1 MKKRI
6 MIIILSITILT
17 PGLSTLA
24 ASEIKVL
31 NQHPLNPSEIILNFQ
46 LGDYEISQRFVKGN
60 ICDFIELK
68 NNSYIY
74 AYPLEKGAPSTPYIT
89 QSIIIPHNAKM
100 AMEITDVQFKEIKV
114 RKIVPSRGAVKL
126 NQDPTEIPYEF
137 GEVYHQDKWYPE
149 NFAVIGNPYILRDYR
164 GLVVYFHPFV
174 YNPVKGILR
183 VAVSITVKVKKVGV
197 SKMNTLNVEHKK
209 VPQSFEGIYKS
220 HFLNYPDNNTTSYP
234 YIPGVGNMIVITT
247 GEFQPAV
254 EPLVE
259 WKNRKGIKTDL
270 YIYPTDTG
278 PSVDDIKSFIQN
290 IYDSEEGLAYI
301 LLVGDSE
308 DVPPG
313 RCNTAGAVGEASDPV
328 YTLLAGED
336 EYADAMIGRFSVSN
350 LTDAQTVVNKNL
362 WYEMNPGPNGQWYHK
377 AAGIADDDR
386 YFTPNPRE
394 TIEEIREMMIA
405 YNYTEFTRIYKPEA
419 TTSQVYEAV
428 NQGRGWINAYHHGE
442 TSGWAGWYGY
452 FFDIYDVAQLENTYM
467 TPIIIA
473 VSCSLGDFDGE
484 TCFAE
489 AWQRHGSPGEP
500 KGSIV
505 FLGCSST
512 IWNFAWVGAKE
523 INYHL
528 VNENYFTAGGIIFNG
543 VMKVIEM
550 FPNGPNYEGADTFQ
564 LWHLFGDPSLFIY
577 SDTPTEM
584 RVTYDDRLRMGSTGF
599 TVHVKAGSEPVENAL
614 VALYMNKKLYGSAYT
629 NGSGIAKVILAEPLH
644 DTGSMEVNVTAYNKM
659 PYLGTVKIR
668 GVVKKRSRE
677 KLFQ

>member
-1 MKKRI
+1 MKKSI
-6 MIIILSITILT
+6 MIIILSITILS
-17 PGLSTLA
+17 PGLSTLGFNK
-24 ASEIKVL
+24 IKVL

-46 LGDYEISQRFVKGN
+46 LGDYQINQRFVEGN
-60 ICDFIELK
+60 IYDFIELK

-74 AYPLEKGAPSTPYIT
+74 AYPLEKGVPSTPYFT

-100 AMEITDVQFKEIKV
+100 ALEITDVKFKEIKV

-164 GLVVYFHPFV
+164 GLVVYFYPFI

-183 VAVSITVKVKKVGV
+183 VAVSIKVKVKKVGV
-197 SKMNTLNVEHKK
+197 SKMNTLNVGHKK
-209 VPQSFEGIYKS
+209 VPQSFESIYKS
-220 HFLNYPDNNTTSYP
+220 HFINYPDNNTNSYP

-247 GEFQPAV
+247 GEFRPAV

-278 PSVDDIKSFIQN
+278 SSTDDIKSFIQH
-290 IYDSEEGLAYI
+290 IYDSEAGLAYI

-313 RCNTAGAVGEASDPV
+313 RGNIAEALGEASDPV

-350 LTDAQTVVNKNL
+350 LTEAQTVVNKNL
-362 WYEMNPGPNGQWYHK
+362 WYEMNPDPNGQWYHK

-394 TIEEIREMMIA
+394 TIEEIRELMTA

-419 TTSQVYEAV
+419 TTSQIYEAV
-428 NQGRGWINAYHHGE
+428 NQGRGWINVYHHG
-442 TSGWAGWYGY
+442 SAFGWGSWNGY
-452 FFDIYDVAQLENTYM
+452 IFDIYDVLQLENTYM

-473 VSCSLGDFDGE
+473 VSCSIGDFDGR

-489 AWQRHGSPGEP
+489 VWQRIGSPEVP
-500 KGSIV
+500 QGSIV
-505 FLGCSST
+505 LLGCSST

-550 FPNGPNYEGADTFQ
+550 FPHGPNYEGAETFQ

-577 SDTPTEM
+577 SDTPAEM
-584 RVTYDDRLRMGSTGF
+584 KVIHDDTLPIGSTGF
-599 TVHVKAGSEPVENAL
+599 TVHVKTGGAPVENAL

-629 NGSGIAKVILAEPLH
+629 NGSGIAKVTMAEPCKVNG
-644 DTGSMEVNVTAYNKM
+644 TMEVNVTAYNKI
-659 PYLGTVKIR
+659 PYLGTVKVR
-668 GVVKKRSRE
+668 GKVKKASRD
-677 KLFQ
+677 KLSQ